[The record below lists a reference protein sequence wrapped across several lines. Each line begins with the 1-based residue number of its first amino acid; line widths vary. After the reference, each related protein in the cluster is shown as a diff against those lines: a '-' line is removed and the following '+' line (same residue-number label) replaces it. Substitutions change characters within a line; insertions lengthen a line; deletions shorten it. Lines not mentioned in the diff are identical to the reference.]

1 MEFQNI
7 RRGLLLAATALA
19 AVQAAP
25 AFAQATRQ
33 TTVEEVIVTAEKRE
47 ARLQDVP
54 VSITSISEKQL
65 QAANLNSGTEIAR
78 MTPNLRVS
86 NLGNEDQPKFSMRGV
101 ATPDF
106 NLNSNS
112 PTGIFYDEVYVA
124 SQFLGGPRFS
134 TWPALRCCAV
144 RRERSTAR
152 TPRAER

>member
-25 AFAQATRQ
+25 AFAQAARQ

-65 QAANLNSGTEIAR
+65 QASNLNSGTEIAR

-86 NLGNEDQPKFSMRGV
+86 NLGNEDQPKFSMRG
-101 ATPDF
+101 
-106 NLNSNS
+106 S
-112 PTGIFYDEVYVA
+112 
-124 SQFLGGPRFS
+124 
-134 TWPALRCCAV
+134 
-144 RRERSTAR
+144 RRR
-152 TPRAER
+152 TSI